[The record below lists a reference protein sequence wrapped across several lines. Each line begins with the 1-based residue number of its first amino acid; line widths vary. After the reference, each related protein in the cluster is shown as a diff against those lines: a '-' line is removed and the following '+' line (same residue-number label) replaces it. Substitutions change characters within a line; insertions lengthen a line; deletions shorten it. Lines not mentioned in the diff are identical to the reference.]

1 MTDLRPEDW
10 RLSVAP
16 MLDWTDRHCRYFHR
30 LLTTRTRLYTEM
42 VTTGAIIFGDR
53 EKTWDAVTVED
64 IVAANPDFIIIHDY
78 KGSSYDDKVAALK
91 ENPELKYLDCVRN
104 ECFIKLSLENV
115 MPGMRSAVTVETI
128 AQAMYADLFAEPEP
142 TAAPEK

>member
-1 MTDLRPEDW
+1 
-10 RLSVAP
+10 
-16 MLDWTDRHCRYFHR
+16 MLVLDSFIGEKVFTAGKANIETAYIASAG
-30 LLTTRTRLYTEM
+30 
-42 VTTGAIIFGDR
+42 GANVFGDR
-53 EKTWDAVTVED
+53 EKTWGAVTVED

-78 KGSSYDDKVAALK
+78 KGSSFDDKVAALK

-128 AQAMYADLFAEPEP
+128 AQAMYADLFAEPAP
-142 TAAPEK
+142 TTTPEK